1 MKLRYAIYSLAA
13 AALFMTAC
21 TNENDA
27 FDFETENSAM
37 QQQKVTF
44 PEDDGSKLLTG
55 KTYLMVRTILQ
66 NATSYDFAKTLAK
79 IQITEE
85 QYNEIA
91 AFTTELVSDCKNNK
105 EKYNAAFKWITSN
118 VKYAQGW
125 VDNAPYQVFKTKEAI
140 CQGYAD
146 LLTVMMHSQ
155 GIPCF
160 TINGEA
166 YQPGYENWYLG
177 GHAWNYVYTGADG
190 TVNIKEW
197 YVSDPT
203 NNGSF
208 GIAATSSY
216 GHLRPTVI
224 NIPVYEDE
232 NFQYNFEES
241 QLNIYSIKSK
251 DAQVVIPFSVNNLKI
266 TSLNLQSPTP
276 EEVKEIYIGKNIT
289 SLGNNF
295 VGLSVNATKVEEF
308 YIDPENSVLESF
320 SSVIYK
326 KNGNSYEIYLI
337 VPLAKSIELKP
348 IESFDKESKIK
359 DLNNLESI
367 VFVPGTKNIG
377 AWTVENCPKLHTAY
391 IPEETKVDNGA
402 FKGVASNFKIVR
414 GNYTNIPQIKY

>member
-1 MKLRYAIYSLAA
+1 MKLRYAIYSLAV

-27 FDFETENSAM
+27 FDLETENNAM

-44 PEDDGSKLLTG
+44 PEDDGSKLLSG
-55 KTYLMVRTILQ
+55 KTYVMVRTILQ

-79 IQITEE
+79 IEITEAE
-85 QYNEIA
+85 YNEIA
-91 AFTTELVSDCKNNK
+91 AFTTELVSSCKNNK
-105 EKYNAAFKWITSN
+105 EKYNAAFKWITTN

-125 VDNAPYQVFKTKEAI
+125 VNNDPYPVFKNKEAI

-160 TINGEA
+160 TINGEL
-166 YQPGYENWYLG
+166 YNPGSEWYIG

-190 TVNIKEW
+190 TTNVKEW

-208 GIAATSSY
+208 TVAATSSY

-224 NIPVYEDE
+224 TIPVYEDE

-241 QLNIYSIKSK
+241 QLNVYSIKSK

-266 TSLNLQSPTP
+266 TSLNPQRATP

-295 VGLSVNATKVEEF
+295 VGLSVHATKVEEF

-320 SSVIYK
+320 SNVIYK
-326 KNGNSYEIYLI
+326 KNGNNYEMYLI
-337 VPLAKSIELKP
+337 SPQATSIELKP
-348 IESFDKESKIK
+348 IESFDKESKLK
-359 DLNNLESI
+359 DLKNLESV
-367 VFVPGTKNIG
+367 VFVPGTKSIG

-391 IPEETKVDNGA
+391 IPEDTKVDDGA
-402 FKGVASNFKIVR
+402 FNGVASNFKIVR

>member
-1 MKLRYAIYSLAA
+1 MKLRYAIYSLAV

-27 FDFETENSAM
+27 FDLETENNAM

-44 PEDDGSKLLTG
+44 PEDDGSKLLSG
-55 KTYLMVRTILQ
+55 KTYVMVRTILQ

-79 IQITEE
+79 IEITEAE
-85 QYNEIA
+85 YNEIA
-91 AFTTELVSDCKNNK
+91 AFTTELVSSCKNNK
-105 EKYNAAFKWITSN
+105 EKYNAAFKWITTN

-125 VDNAPYQVFKTKEAI
+125 VNNDPYPVFKNKEAI

-155 GIPCF
+155 DIPCF
-160 TINGEA
+160 TINGEL
-166 YQPGYENWYLG
+166 YNPGSEWYIG

-190 TVNIKEW
+190 TTNVKEW

-208 GIAATSSY
+208 TVAATSSY

-224 NIPVYEDE
+224 TIPVYEDE

-241 QLNIYSIKSK
+241 QLNVYSIKSK

-266 TSLNLQSPTP
+266 TSLNPQRATP

-295 VGLSVNATKVEEF
+295 VGLSVHATKVEEF

-320 SSVIYK
+320 SNVIYK
-326 KNGNSYEIYLI
+326 KNGNNYEMYLI
-337 VPLAKSIELKP
+337 SPQATSIELKP
-348 IESFDKESKIK
+348 IESFDKESKLK
-359 DLNNLESI
+359 DLKNLESV
-367 VFVPGTKNIG
+367 VFVPGTKSIG

-391 IPEETKVDNGA
+391 IPEDTKVDDGA
-402 FKGVASNFKIVR
+402 FNGVASNFKIVR

>member
-27 FDFETENSAM
+27 FDLETENSAM

-44 PEDDGSKLLTG
+44 PEDDGSKLLSG
-55 KTYLMVRTILQ
+55 KTYVMVRTILQ
-66 NATSYDFAKTLAK
+66 NATSYDFAKTLAN

-91 AFTTELVSDCKNNK
+91 TFTTELVSNCKNNK
-105 EKYNAAFKWITSN
+105 EKYNTAFKWITTN

-125 VDNAPYQVFKTKEAI
+125 VDNNPYPVFKNKEAI

-160 TINGEA
+160 TINGEL
-166 YQPGYENWYLG
+166 YNPGSEWYIG
-177 GHAWNYVYTGADG
+177 GHAWNYVYTGAEG
-190 TVNIKEW
+190 TTNIKEW

-208 GIAATSSY
+208 GIGATSSY
-216 GHLRPTVI
+216 GHLRPTI
-224 NIPVYEDE
+224 ITIPVYEDE
-232 NFQYNFEES
+232 NFQYNFEDS
-241 QLNIYSIKSK
+241 QLNIFSIKSK
-251 DAQVVIPFSVNNLKI
+251 EAQVVIPFSVNNLKI
-266 TSLNLQSPTP
+266 TSLNIQRATP

-295 VGLSVNATKVEEF
+295 VGLSVHATKVEQF

-320 SSVIYK
+320 SNVIYRK
-326 KNGNSYEIYLI
+326 SGNNYEICMI
-337 VPLAKSIELKP
+337 APQATSIELKP
-348 IESFDKESKIK
+348 IESFDKESKLK
-359 DLNNLESI
+359 NLENLESI

-377 AWTVENCPKLHTAY
+377 AWTVEYCPKLHTAY
-391 IPEETKVDNGA
+391 IPEETKVEDGA
-402 FKGVASNFKIVR
+402 FSGVASNFKIVR